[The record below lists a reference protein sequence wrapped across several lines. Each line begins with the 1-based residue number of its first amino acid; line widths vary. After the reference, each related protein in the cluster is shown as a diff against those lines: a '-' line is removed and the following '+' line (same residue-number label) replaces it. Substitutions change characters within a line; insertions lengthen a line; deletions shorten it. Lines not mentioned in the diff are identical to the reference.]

1 METRFDGKRDKRG
14 DWSAPEPLTYA
25 PIVEWPPRP
34 LALLKWV
41 FGYPG
46 FFLPWGLFYMA
57 VPALIWIY
65 FTPELAAMKNFEAG
79 WVSYIFFRNL
89 VLILLWT
96 GAWHFWFY
104 VRKAQGT
111 DWKHTTKWLARD
123 NRLFLFLN
131 QTLDNLFWTI
141 VGAVP
146 AWSAYEVLTMWLYA
160 NDYILF
166 VSISEHPVYFCVLMC
181 LVPVIRDIHYYTVH
195 RISHWGPIYKWVHY
209 VHHNNVNVGPFSGLS
224 VHPVENLWYWSGVMI
239 HWIIPSHPIH
249 ALFHMQHA
257 ALTPAPSHSG
267 FERVV
272 LLEGVG
278 VKTNDFFHFLHHKY
292 FECNYGG
299 DGMLPLDR
307 WFGTFHDGTAEAGKR
322 MDERFLARAAQKAAV
337 EGGGT

>member
-57 VPALIWIY
+57 VPALIWFY

-123 NRLFLFLN
+123 NRLFLFRN

-322 MDERFLARAAQKAAV
+322 MDERFLARAAQKAAA
-337 EGGGT
+337 ESGGT

>member
-57 VPALIWIY
+57 VPALIWVY

-123 NRLFLFLN
+123 NRLFLFRN
-131 QTLDNLFWTI
+131 QTLDNLFWTV